1 MKMLLEIYD
10 IYSFKVFFDV
20 VYDTVS
26 TIEFKLDPEKLKISL
41 LNKAHTVFYDVEYA
55 KEFFGDYV
63 VDDVESVM
71 IIADDL
77 FKILKSASKKDTLIM
92 QSNEDYL
99 ICKFESE
106 NGNHR
111 IFELPLALD
120 EYNSPTP
127 PKIECEYSFPILLDD
142 LKKSSFDLDK
152 IVGSKNMRFKLQGSE
167 LNVLAGSDAM
177 TNYVHTL
184 EVEEDGNAEVT
195 VSLDYIN
202 ELLKFDKLTKVV
214 ELKIGD
220 NIPLQYHITTPDE
233 LIRVDGLIAPIMSED

>member
-1 MKMLLEIYD
+1 LILEVYD
-10 IYSFKVFFDV
+10 IVSFRTFFDV

-41 LNKAHTVFYDVEYA
+41 LNKAHTVFYDVEYD

-63 VDDVESVM
+63 VDGAESVM

-77 FKILKSASKKDTLIM
+77 FKILKSASKNDTLIM
-92 QSNEDYL
+92 ESNEDYL

-127 PKIECEYSFPILLDD
+127 PVIDCDYSFPILLED
-142 LKKSSFDLDK
+142 LKQSSTDLDK
-152 IVGSKNMRFKLQGSE
+152 IVGSKNMRFKLVGSD
-167 LNVLAGSDAM
+167 LSILAGTDAM

-195 VSLDYIN
+195 VSLEYIN
-202 ELLKFDKLTKVV
+202 ELLKFNKLNKVV